1 MHVVWY
7 SCVNVAHA
15 RWDIFLLFL
24 RRNFQFHLKAT
35 FGKTRIQGLT
45 KHKEIKHLL
54 ITFFFNFFFLSG
66 GRNVTI
72 SLESRAG
79 HTHMATVV
87 GLFVFTHVWYWFPLS
102 HFLSLAF
109 TPSCI
114 IGLNSDL
121 KVNTMFYCLIREKQM
136 KTPMFHSIFSF
147 DPKFLLDG

>member
-1 MHVVWY
+1 M
-7 SCVNVAHA
+7 
-15 RWDIFLLFL
+15 
-24 RRNFQFHLKAT
+24 
-35 FGKTRIQGLT
+35 
-45 KHKEIKHLL
+45 
-54 ITFFFNFFFLSG
+54 
-66 GRNVTI
+66 TI

-121 KVNTMFYCLIREKQM
+121 KVKTILYFLVREKQM
-136 KTPMFHSIFSF
+136 NVSNVSQYF
-147 DPKFLLDG
+147 

>member
-1 MHVVWY
+1 M
-7 SCVNVAHA
+7 
-15 RWDIFLLFL
+15 
-24 RRNFQFHLKAT
+24 
-35 FGKTRIQGLT
+35 
-45 KHKEIKHLL
+45 
-54 ITFFFNFFFLSG
+54 
-66 GRNVTI
+66 TI

-121 KVNTMFYCLIREKQM
+121 KVNTTLYSLVREKQM
-136 KTPMFHSIFSF
+136 KTPMFCRIFSF
-147 DPKFLLDG
+147 DPRFLLDG

>member
-24 RRNFQFHLKAT
+24 PRNFKPT
-35 FGKTRIQGLT
+35 SDIKRVQGLT

-54 ITFFFNFFFLSG
+54 ITFFFLLG

-121 KVNTMFYCLIREKQM
+121 KVKTMLYFLVREKQM
-136 KTPMFHSIFSF
+136 KTPMFRSIFSF
-147 DPKFLLDG
+147 DPRFLLDG

>member
-1 MHVVWY
+1 M
-7 SCVNVAHA
+7 
-15 RWDIFLLFL
+15 
-24 RRNFQFHLKAT
+24 
-35 FGKTRIQGLT
+35 
-45 KHKEIKHLL
+45 
-54 ITFFFNFFFLSG
+54 
-66 GRNVTI
+66 TI

-121 KVNTMFYCLIREKQM
+121 KVNTILCSLVREKQM
-136 KTPMFHSIFSF
+136 KTPMFRRIFSF
-147 DPKFLLDG
+147 DPRFLLDG

>member
-1 MHVVWY
+1 MHFARY

-24 RRNFQFHLKAT
+24 HRNFQFHFKPTSGIKRA
-35 FGKTRIQGLT
+35 QGLT

-54 ITFFFNFFFLSG
+54 IIFIFLLG

-121 KVNTMFYCLIREKQM
+121 KVKSMLYFLVREKQM
-136 KTPMFHSIFSF
+136 KTPIFRTIFSF
-147 DPKFLLDG
+147 DPRFLLDG